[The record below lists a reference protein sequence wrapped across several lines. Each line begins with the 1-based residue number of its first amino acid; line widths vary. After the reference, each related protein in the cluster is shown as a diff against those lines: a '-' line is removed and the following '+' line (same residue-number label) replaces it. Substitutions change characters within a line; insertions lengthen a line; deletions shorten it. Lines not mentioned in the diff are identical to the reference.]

1 MKRMETRTHTRQVLE
16 MTPWQLCQ
24 RVCSFVGKS
33 AQLRRVIIAIAGP
46 PAAGK
51 STLLPILLSSLQK
64 EFGEHS
70 VVGVPMDGFHL
81 DNVQLEHTDSLS
93 RKGAP
98 HTFDTG
104 GLMSLVQRLNSE
116 ESPIY
121 APEFD
126 RANDLS
132 RNCAI
137 KIESHHNVVLL
148 EGNYLLLDQPGWR
161 ELNDHFDLSISI
173 DVPDDILQQRLVQR
187 WLSHGLSAEEALTRA
202 RSNDLPNAATVREQ
216 SLAADIVYR
225 PESK

>member
-1 MKRMETRTHTRQVLE
+1 MPSPNQTRSIVEKTSG
-16 MTPWQLCQ
+16 QLCQ
-24 RVCSFVGKS
+24 RVIEIVGK
-33 AQLRRVIIAIAGP
+33 QTEFRRVIVAIAGP

-51 STLLPILLSSLQK
+51 STLLPILLSGLQK
-64 EFGEHS
+64 TFGADR

-81 DNVQLEHTDSLS
+81 DNIQLERTDSLS

-98 HTFDTG
+98 HTFDVA
-104 GLMSLVQRLNSE
+104 GLLALLCRLGTD

-137 KIESHHNVVLL
+137 SIESKHDVVLI

-161 ELNDHFDLSISI
+161 ELKAHFDLTIYI
-173 DVPDDILQQRLVQR
+173 DVAQDTLRERLVQR
-187 WLSHGLSAEEALTRA
+187 WLTHGLSAEAALTRA
-202 RSNDLPNAATVREQ
+202 QSNDLPNAATVSEQ

-225 PESK
+225 PENH